1 MIDEQILEQL
11 FLSSNEE
18 ELSDIYGIVSS
29 SDNSSDTD
37 YAGTKSIDTSTVI
50 TLAHTTTCTATFM
63 RPRPSEIFLFHVAPK
78 TAACLACCMLIGWL
92 PELFLFRVA
101 PSTAAMCRT
110 K

>member
-50 TLAHTTTCTATFM
+50 TLAHTTT
-63 RPRPSEIFLFHVAPK
+63 
-78 TAACLACCMLIGWL
+78 
-92 PELFLFRVA
+92 
-101 PSTAAMCRT
+101 
-110 K
+110 